1 VPPVGAA
8 IGGIISV
15 FTGGALTFGGIGTAL
30 LKVAAGFGLTYI
42 SKALAGKPEDM
53 VGVGAARPGGVQASL
68 TTGDSNARTM
78 IVGRWATAGA
88 AVFMRAFGETN
99 KTPHAYLIQVIKL
112 SDLPISNVLDVYV
125 NGEKVTWQSG
135 YSGRGFPVPQ
145 YRKNGIDYLWIKVH
159 MGDQTSADDYLT
171 SKFPTGP
178 RDWDADHI
186 GFGCAYAVVT
196 SRYSEKL
203 YSGQRPECMFVLNG
217 IKLYDPTKDSTVGGS
232 GAHRWGQTDTY
243 EFSNNPMVVIYNL
256 MRGIRYKGA
265 WVYGLQTVSP
275 AQLPFASWA
284 AAINEC
290 ARIVTNRDGT
300 SNAQYRCGA
309 EIWWDTDA
317 GAEIG
322 ELLKSC
328 NGRIADCGG
337 VYKPK
342 VGPNVSAGAPVFS
355 FTDGALLMT
364 DEHEFEMF
372 PTLDDVV
379 NGVDATFVAPGDGWV
394 EKALPPRRRTSYV
407 EDDDDRENVA
417 DVTYAHVWD
426 KFQAQR
432 LSGAILKESRRF
444 RRHVVVLPPE
454 AYVLEP
460 LDFVSWTSARNGY
473 TNKLFR
479 VESIADRNDG
489 DQVIGLQEVDP
500 TDYDWTPEDDEVDVP
515 DGIQIVDRPP
525 AQSIIGFTAVPLIID
540 GGSSIDR
547 PGIRMTWQAAELDDV
562 QTVKFEVRM
571 SSPTGPLIAQD
582 EMAAPE
588 AGRYDLTKNLTS
600 GIVYVVR
607 AIFASPT
614 PTRDF
619 VWTNWITV
627 TTPETPIFIEA
638 FADAL
643 QELINAGSA
652 SGAVITEKVL
662 PTPPGFQNLY
672 RITVYGTG
680 ANANKSAGFYL
691 FVDSAGVPG
700 ALLDIDQVAIGNL
713 TTRQF
718 PFVIEGGIV
727 KIKRAA
733 IQVLQSAQI
742 AAGQIT
748 VGHLAVGAVS
758 AAAIQN
764 GIIDG
769 TKIAPGAVNGS
780 KLGPGAVT
788 SDKLGPGAVTEGKIG
803 LDAVTTAAIKDFAI
817 TRNEIQD
824 AEIVASKMAIDSIYA
839 KNIKAGEVK
848 ATHLASLAI
857 ETRHIGGLKLTGD
870 KIADL
875 TIKATNIDSGAIK
888 ADKIYSGTVQ
898 ADKIQT
904 KHFKSNEVS
913 TRYMS
918 GAVAANNAQV
928 SVKRRGGVVLIGTFS
943 YKCDKGQTLEVII
956 VKYGTSEPVGNCKY
970 KLIPGD
976 DINGAAQVVA
986 LTDQTNDNQT
996 YVLKQSS
1003 KSSAREVTNYRLVAL
1018 RVAP

>member
-1 VPPVGAA
+1 
-8 IGGIISV
+8 
-15 FTGGALTFGGIGTAL
+15 
-30 LKVAAGFGLTYI
+30 
-42 SKALAGKPEDM
+42 
-53 VGVGAARPGGVQASL
+53 
-68 TTGDSNARTM
+68 
-78 IVGRWATAGA
+78 
-88 AVFMRAFGETN
+88 
-99 KTPHAYLIQVIKL
+99 
-112 SDLPISNVLDVYV
+112 
-125 NGEKVTWQSG
+125 
-135 YSGRGFPVPQ
+135 
-145 YRKNGIDYLWIKVH
+145 
-159 MGDQTSADDYLT
+159 
-171 SKFPTGP
+171 
-178 RDWDADHI
+178 
-186 GFGCAYAVVT
+186 
-196 SRYSEKL
+196 
-203 YSGQRPECMFVLNG
+203 
-217 IKLYDPTKDSTVGGS
+217 
-232 GAHRWGQTDTY
+232 
-243 EFSNNPMVVIYNL
+243 
-256 MRGIRYKGA
+256 MRGIRYRGE
-265 WVYGLQTVSP
+265 WVYGPQTVSP
-275 AQLPFASWA
+275 AQLPFAPWA

-290 ARIVTNRDGT
+290 NVIVTNRDGT

-317 GAEIG
+317 GAEIA
-322 ELLKSC
+322 ELLKCC

-337 VYKPK
+337 IYKPK
-342 VGPNVSAGAPVFS
+342 VGPHVSSGAPVLS
-355 FTDGALLMT
+355 FTDAALLMT
-364 DEHEFEMF
+364 DEHDFKMF
-372 PTLDDVV
+372 PTLDDTV
-379 NGVDATFVAPGDGWV
+379 NGVDATFISPGDGWM
-394 EKALPPRRRTSYV
+394 EKALPPRRKTAYV
-407 EDDDDRENVA
+407 EADDGRENVA

-432 LSGAILKESRRF
+432 LSGAIMKESRRF
-444 RRHVVVLPPE
+444 RRHVIVLPPE
-454 AYVLEP
+454 AYILEP
-460 LDFVSWTSARNGY
+460 LDFVSWTSERNGY
-473 TNKLFR
+473 IDKLFR

-489 DQVIGLQEVDP
+489 DQVVGIQEVDP
-500 TDYDWTPEDDEVDVP
+500 SDYDWSPDTDEVDVP
-515 DGIQIVDRPP
+515 DSVQIIDRAPP
-525 AQSIIGFTAVPLIID
+525 QSILNFKAVPKIID

-547 PGIRMTWQAAELDDV
+547 PAIHLTWTGTDLDDV
-562 QTVKFEVRM
+562 QTIKFEVRM
-571 SSPTGPLIAQD
+571 SSSIGPLIVHD

-588 AGRYDLTKNLTS
+588 AGVYDLTKNLTS

-607 AIFASPT
+607 AIFASAV